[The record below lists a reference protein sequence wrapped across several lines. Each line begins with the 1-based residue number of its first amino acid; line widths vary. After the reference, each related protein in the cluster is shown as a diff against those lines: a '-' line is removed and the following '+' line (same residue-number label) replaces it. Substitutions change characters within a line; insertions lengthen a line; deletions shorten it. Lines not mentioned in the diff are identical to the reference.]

1 MFMEATDR
9 RKHVR
14 YPSNLAVE
22 VQAENDGAGFEATL
36 ADICLGGCYVC
47 TVSPPPP
54 GTGLVLKIKLLQ
66 SEITLAGRSVTCNP
80 GNGMGVEFLE
90 PASKG
95 GASLKEL
102 VAMVE
107 NAAREGGNRQ
117 L

>member
-1 MFMEATDR
+1 MFTEAADR

-14 YPSNLAVE
+14 YPSSLAVE
-22 VQAENDGAGFEATL
+22 VHTESDGEGFEATL

-54 GTGLVLKIKLLQ
+54 GTGLVLKIRLRQ

-90 PASKG
+90 PGSSS

-107 NAAREGGNRQ
+107 TAASEGGNRQ